1 VQNETPDNAPVEETP
16 LVAEGHQGEPAG
28 LSNRWLYG
36 IIVSSFI
43 FALGSIPM
51 YRIVCKKIDPGGSS
65 AQNGDPEIY
74 DDKTDT
80 SRDVRIRFTTSVERQ
95 LPFEFTISHDYL
107 TVHPGQRGEAIFKVT
122 NLDGDRDYR
131 AKAVYDINPPEAGQY
146 LKKIQCFCFDEQTI
160 AAGSTVELPL
170 LFWFDSKM
178 PPEIKEITIAYT
190 YFNMES
196 SLERSKRDSNEHAVK

>member
-1 VQNETPDNAPVEETP
+1 MQNENPDNVPVEETP
-16 LVAEGHQGEPAG
+16 PVEEAQGEPAG

-65 AQNGDPEIY
+65 AQNGAAAIY
-74 DDKTDT
+74 DDKSDA

-95 LPFEFTISHDYL
+95 LPFEFNISEDYL
-107 TVHPGQRGEAIFKVT
+107 TVHPGQRGEALFTVK
-122 NLDGDRDYR
+122 NLDSERDHR

-160 AAGSTVELPL
+160 AAGETVELPL

-178 PPEIKEITIAYT
+178 PPEIKEITI
-190 YFNMES
+190 S
-196 SLERSKRDSNEHAVK
+196 S